1 MPNCNVELVK
11 KFIDS
16 DIAVAEVTDLPNYR
30 LSNFVS
36 NLNRSIKL
44 VGYDDIIKAVQ
55 RNGTP
60 YLVNYT
66 LLEEV

>member
-1 MPNCNVELVK
+1 MPSMNVDLVK

-16 DIAVAEVTDLPNYR
+16 DIPVAEVTGYPNYK
-30 LSNFVS
+30 LSNFVA

-44 VGYDDIIKAVQ
+44 IGYEGIIKAVQ
-55 RNGTP
+55 RKNTP

-66 LLEEV
+66 LVEEK